1 MKMKKIATVLGML
14 ALTFSAYSQQELQ
27 VSQYM
32 FNGLFLN
39 PAYAGSHDYWGATA
53 LHRSQWLNFPG
64 APRSNMLAVDGPIKG
79 KNMGLGFQFIND
91 ALGLIAT
98 NELAANYSYSI
109 KLNEQNHRLAFGI
122 RAGLRNETFNAGGLE
137 NVDLTDPLYQGNQ
150 SLWIPRFNFGVYYY
164 SERGYLG
171 LSSHNLLFMD
181 ERSDIVSDAGLK
193 RHFFLNGGYVWDL
206 TKSGSVK
213 FKPSFL
219 VKYQPASPVQAD
231 VNAHFL
237 FNDKLWVGVSYRTNA
252 AVVGMIEYQFTDRI
266 RAGYAYD
273 YTTTA
278 MRQFQGGS
286 HEIMLGYDFI
296 AKVSKFKHPRY
307 F

>member
-1 MKMKKIATVLGML
+1 MMKKIATVLSIL
-14 ALTFSAYSQQELQ
+14 AFSLSTFAQQELQ

-53 LHRSQWLNFPG
+53 LHRSQWVGFPG
-64 APRSNMLAVDGPIKG
+64 APRSNMLAVDGPIKD

-91 ALGLIAT
+91 GIGLMAT
-98 NELAANYSYSI
+98 NELAANYSYYI
-109 KLNEQNHRLAFGI
+109 KVNEKGHRLAFGI
-122 RAGLRNETFNAGGLE
+122 RAGIRNETFNASGLE
-137 NVDLTDPLYQGNQ
+137 NVDMTDPLYQGNQ
-150 SLWIPRFNFGVYYY
+150 SWWIPRFNFGMYYY
-164 SERGYLG
+164 TERGYLG
-171 LSSHNLLFMD
+171 ISSHNLLFAD
-181 ERSDIVSDAGLK
+181 ARHKLDSDAGLK
-193 RHFFLNGGYVWDL
+193 RHFFINGGYVWDL
-206 TKSGSVK
+206 NSSGSVK

-219 VKYQPASPVQAD
+219 VKYQPAAPIQAD
-231 VNAHFL
+231 INAHFL
-237 FNDKLWVGVSYRTNA
+237 FDDKFWVGVSYRTNA
-252 AVVGMIEYQFTDRI
+252 AIVGMIEYQFTPRI

-296 AKVSKFKHPRY
+296 AKISKFKHPRY

>member
-1 MKMKKIATVLGML
+1 MKKIATVLSIL
-14 ALTFSAYSQQELQ
+14 AFSLSTFAQQELQ

-53 LHRSQWLNFPG
+53 LHRSQWVGFPG
-64 APRSNMLAVDGPIKG
+64 APRSNMLAVDGPIKD

-91 ALGLIAT
+91 GIGLMAT
-98 NELAANYSYSI
+98 NELAANYSYYI
-109 KLNEQNHRLAFGI
+109 KVNEKGHRLAFGI
-122 RAGLRNETFNAGGLE
+122 RAGIRNETFNASGLE
-137 NVDLTDPLYQGNQ
+137 NVDMTDPLYQGNQ
-150 SLWIPRFNFGVYYY
+150 SWWIPRFNFGMYYY
-164 SERGYLG
+164 TERGYLG
-171 LSSHNLLFMD
+171 ISSHNLLFAD
-181 ERSDIVSDAGLK
+181 ARHKLDSDAGLK
-193 RHFFLNGGYVWDL
+193 RHFFINGGYVWDL
-206 TKSGSVK
+206 NSSGSVK

-219 VKYQPASPVQAD
+219 VKYQPAAPIQAD
-231 VNAHFL
+231 INAHFL
-237 FNDKLWVGVSYRTNA
+237 FDDKFWVGVSYRTNA
-252 AVVGMIEYQFTDRI
+252 AIVGMIEYQFTPRI

-296 AKVSKFKHPRY
+296 AKISKFKHPRY

>member
-1 MKMKKIATVLGML
+1 MMKKIATILSML
-14 ALTFSAYSQQELQ
+14 TLSFATYAQQELQ

-53 LHRSQWLNFPG
+53 LHRSQWVGFPG
-64 APRSNMLAVDGPIKG
+64 APRSNMLAVDGPIKD

-91 ALGLIAT
+91 ALGLWAT
-98 NELAANYSYSI
+98 NELAANYSYRI
-109 KLNEQNHRLAFGI
+109 KLGENNQWLSFGI
-122 RAGLRNETFNAGGLE
+122 RAGLRNETFNASGLE
-137 NVDLTDPLYQGNQ
+137 NVDMNDPLYNMGNQ
-150 SLWIPRFNFGVYYY
+150 SYWIPRFNFGVYYY
-164 SERGYLG
+164 SERAYLG
-171 LSSHNLLFMD
+171 VSSHNLVSID
-181 ERSDIVSDAGLK
+181 ERRKLDSDAGLK
-193 RHFFLNGGYVWDL
+193 QHYFLNGGYVWDL
-206 TKSGSVK
+206 NSSGSVK

-219 VKYQPASPVQAD
+219 VKYQPSAPIQAD
-231 VNAHFL
+231 INAHFL

-252 AVVGMIEYQFTDRI
+252 AVVGMVEYQFTPRI

-296 AKVSKFKHPRY
+296 AKISKFKHPRY